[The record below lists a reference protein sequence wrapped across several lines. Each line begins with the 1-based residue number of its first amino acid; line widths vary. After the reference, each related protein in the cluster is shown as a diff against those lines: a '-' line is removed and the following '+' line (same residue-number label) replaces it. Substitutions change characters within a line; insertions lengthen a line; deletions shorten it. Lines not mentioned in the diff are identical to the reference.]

1 MNKVLFTFLVLLF
14 SGTSLWAQEEL
25 TWKDFADVEF
35 KPKYFEQYDA
45 HFLMPD
51 FGEKIK
57 AKTGKK
63 ITIKGYFLDI
73 SGNGEIF
80 LVSKNPMAACFF
92 CGGAGP
98 ETIIEVD
105 FKEKPSFKTDQVIT
119 VQGVLELNE
128 SNVERCNYML
138 NSATGVLVN

>member
-1 MNKVLFTFLVLLF
+1 MNKVLFTCLVLLF

-45 HFLMPD
+45 HFLMPA

-63 ITIKGYFLDI
+63 IAIKGYFLDI
-73 SGNGEIF
+73 SGSGEIF

-98 ETIIEVD
+98 ETIIEVA
-105 FKEKPSFKTDQVIT
+105 FKEKPSFKTDQVVT
-119 VQGVLELNE
+119 VEGVLQLNAT
-128 SNVERCNYML
+128 NVERCNYIL
-138 NSATGVLVN
+138 NDATGVLVN

>member
-1 MNKVLFTFLVLLF
+1 MNKVLFTCLVLLF

-45 HFLMPD
+45 HFLMPS

-63 ITIKGYFLDI
+63 IAIKGYFLDI
-73 SGNGEIF
+73 SGSGEIF

-98 ETIIEVD
+98 ETIIEVA
-105 FKEKPSFKTDQVIT
+105 FKEKPTFKTDQVVT
-119 VQGVLELNE
+119 VEGVLQLNAT
-128 SNVERCNYML
+128 NVERCNYIL
-138 NSATGVLVN
+138 NDATGVLVN